1 MRLSGVAVG
10 VLAFLAAG
18 ALPVA
23 AAQRIVLLT
32 PENHE
37 ASALG
42 QLNAYLDEGQGRS
55 GAIWLKLPNGELVKG
70 RFEARKG
77 GTVGALGKQ
86 YGLGR
91 PGGAYTRDGG
101 PISHGSPVIIDMKA
115 PSGASA
121 HCEVINDDQTENGSG
136 VCMFPNNAV
145 YHALY

>member
-91 PGGAYTRDGG
+91 PGVAYTASGTL
-101 PISHGSPVIIDMKA
+101 ITHGTPVNIDMKG
-115 PSGASA
+115 PSGVSV
-121 HCEVINDDQTENGSG
+121 HCEVFDDDGNKGGSG
-136 VCMFPNNAV
+136 VCLFPKGAV
-145 YHALY
+145 YHVLY